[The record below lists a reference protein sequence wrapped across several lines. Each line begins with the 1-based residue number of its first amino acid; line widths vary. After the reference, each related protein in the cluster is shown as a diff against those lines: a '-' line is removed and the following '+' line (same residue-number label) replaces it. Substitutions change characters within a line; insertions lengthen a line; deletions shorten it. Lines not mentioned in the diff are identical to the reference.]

1 MGKKQKIKKLLSK
14 VGKKL
19 STSEIEKIK
28 RKTGVGGGIAS
39 IAKKQG
45 INVKQPKSAP
55 EYSYGD
61 FGEGFIPAEFDY
73 QSALNLVNAQ
83 GNIDT
88 QIANL
93 NADAAKEV
101 ERIRGKSAVDVAG
114 IEAGASRYQADRAL
128 ESALGVENIRAKG
141 AVDVAGIEAGATRY
155 QADRA
160 LESALGVENIRA
172 KGAIDLQGIVNAGL
186 ERVENIRGEY
196 GLKGK
201 MIDRGTSI
209 YAGLVNAFNFS

>member
-1 MGKKQKIKKLLSK
+1 MGKKQQIKGLLSK
-14 VGKKL
+14 VGKNL
-19 STSEIEKIK
+19 STSEIERIK
-28 RKTGVGGGIAS
+28 RKTGVGGGITA

-45 INVKQPKSAP
+45 INIKQPKGTP

-61 FGEGFIPAEFDY
+61 FGEGFTPAEFDY

-88 QIANL
+88 QIAGL

-101 ERIRGKSAVDVAG
+101 ERIRGRSSVDVAG

-128 ESALGVENIRAKG
+128 ESALGVENIR
-141 AVDVAGIEAGATRY
+141 T
-155 QADRA
+155 
-160 LESALGVENIRA
+160 
-172 KGAIDLQGIVNAGL
+172 KGAIDLQGVVNAGL
-186 ERVENIRGEY
+186 ERVEGIRGEY

-201 MIDRGTSI
+201 MLDRGTSI